1 MYLKVFETN
10 DANQPKS
17 LAFLLSRK
25 KISIE
30 KKKKET
36 EKGESFIFRKK

>member
-25 KISIE
+25 KNLIE
-30 KKKKET
+30 KKKET

>member
-1 MYLKVFETN
+1 MYLKVFETS

-25 KISIE
+25 KNLIE
-30 KKKKET
+30 KKKET